1 MERHVISAA
10 KFLNHHPVMRDFAQ
24 AAETTV
30 KFLLSQN
37 GCQKQEYHFSYMNPA
52 ITLDPEKSNSQKW
65 DYEEKTPRVQKENHL
80 SVLIVD
86 DVHESIVPL
95 ERVLRAL
102 GCSVFFVQNG
112 YEAIEF
118 LSHDSEIQL
127 IFLDWNMPKMEGG
140 ETIEKTEKTIS
151 EDKNSEKIW
160 EGRSLPVVTYTGEDI
175 EKMYVPLT
183 SHFSFIDHWPKSMA
197 FQELYLQVQGIV
209 NYLMKPSH

>member
-1 MERHVISAA
+1 MERSVISAA
-10 KFLNHHPVMRDFAQ
+10 NFLNPHPVTRDFVR
-24 AAETTV
+24 AAETTA
-30 KFLLSQN
+30 KFLLFPN
-37 GCQKQEYHFSYMNPA
+37 GCQKREYRFNNMNPA
-52 ITLDPEKSNSQKW
+52 INIDSKKIDSDKWNYERKALKTRKEK
-65 DYEEKTPRVQKENHL
+65 HL

-86 DVHESIVPL
+86 DVHESVIPL

-102 GCSVFFVQNG
+102 GCSVFFVQDG

-127 IFLDWNMPKMEGG
+127 VFLDWNMPKMEGG

-151 EDKNSEKIW
+151 GDKKSLKIW

-175 EKMYVPLT
+175 GKMYVPLAP
-183 SHFSFIDHWPKSMA
+183 HFSFIDHWPKSMA

-209 NYLMKPSH
+209 NYLMKPHH